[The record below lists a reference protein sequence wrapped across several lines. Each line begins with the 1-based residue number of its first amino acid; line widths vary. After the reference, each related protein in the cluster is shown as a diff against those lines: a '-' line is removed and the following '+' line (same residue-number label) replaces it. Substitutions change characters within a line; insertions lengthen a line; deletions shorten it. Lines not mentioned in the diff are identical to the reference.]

1 MKNLLLKAEMR
12 IGMEIRCI
20 ILNTMYSFM
29 YLFYPQKHLDTWKTI
44 VENVRDNNA
53 EWDWY
58 YNTFNVNEDAR
69 FYYGVRYV
77 KIFKKM
83 YSFVRVL

>member
-12 IGMEIRCI
+12 IGMGIRCI
-20 ILNTMYSFM
+20 ILNTIYSFM

-44 VENVRDNNA
+44 VENVWDSNA
-53 EWDWY
+53 EWKWY
-58 YNTFNVNEDAR
+58 YNTFNVSEDAR
-69 FYYGVRYV
+69 LYFGVRYV